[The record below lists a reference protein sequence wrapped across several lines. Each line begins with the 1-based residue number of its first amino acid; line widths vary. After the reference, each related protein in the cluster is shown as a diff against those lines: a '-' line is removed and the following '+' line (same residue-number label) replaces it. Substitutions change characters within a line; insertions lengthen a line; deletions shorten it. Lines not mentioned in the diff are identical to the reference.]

1 MVYLMIYTPIIC
13 KKRYGKEFWLI
24 MDFNIVLEWHQPVLM
39 ELCLIYGGYN
49 HSLYADASIY
59 LIWNS
64 SEINDP
70 W

>member
-1 MVYLMIYTPIIC
+1 
-13 KKRYGKEFWLI
+13 
-24 MDFNIVLEWHQPVLM
+24 MDFNIVLEWHQSVLI

-64 SEINDP
+64 SESNDP